1 MKPAQ
6 AWLGA
11 GRAVWAGPRDGRS
24 KGSADAPGK
33 VRRRPDVWLNALPM
47 VVGARR
53 VKKRQ
58 LGKLCG
64 FQLPVRR
71 KKGGGDRRQGCT
83 GPRKD
88 FVEDDNADEDGKRAS
103 RQHHATVNFS

>member
-47 VVGARR
+47 VVGGL
-53 VKKRQ
+53 V
-58 LGKLCG
+58 
-64 FQLPVRR
+64 
-71 KKGGGDRRQGCT
+71 
-83 GPRKD
+83 
-88 FVEDDNADEDGKRAS
+88 AS
-103 RQHHATVNFS
+103 RNVSWESYAGFSFR